1 MPPELPP
8 SAPAAKWKLG
18 LLVWL
23 SMYVCSLAHVWA
35 GTPRW
40 LRQCLPGFLVE
51 AVITALVVPLVSY
64 VLLPLLLRVPYV
76 TPWLSCPRKR
86 SRWAVREVL
95 EEGFLLFS
103 VPPPPKPSDALLRRL
118 ERLEGQTERLRKMLS
133 GAQVPFLCAC
143 A

>member
-1 MPPELPP
+1 MAPSVFARLPRGGRHH
-8 SAPAAKWKLG
+8 SAGGPAGVVRPAA
-18 LLVWL
+18 
-23 SMYVCSLAHVWA
+23 
-35 GTPRW
+35 
-40 LRQCLPGFLVE
+40 
-51 AVITALVVPLVSY
+51 
-64 VLLPLLLRVPYV
+64 
-76 TPWLSCPRKR
+76 PWLSCPRKR

-95 EEGFLLFS
+95 EDGFLLFS